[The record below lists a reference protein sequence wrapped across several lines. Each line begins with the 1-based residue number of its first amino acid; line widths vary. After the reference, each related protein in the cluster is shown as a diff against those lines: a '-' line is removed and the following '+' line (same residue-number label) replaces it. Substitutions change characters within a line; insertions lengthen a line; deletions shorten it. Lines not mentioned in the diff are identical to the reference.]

1 MLHAQK
7 GLKPLQLP
15 ELAKQAR
22 CQPPHEL
29 ARALRRKLIE
39 ANHAA
44 SALLKRQVG
53 MATGADKPGGQL
65 AEVGF
70 MADHKYPSEVRAL
83 GQKSEQILG

>member
-1 MLHAQK
+1 MFRR
-7 GLKPLQLP
+7 GPKPLQLP

-29 ARALRRKLIE
+29 AGALGRKLIE
-39 ANHAA
+39 ANHTAPV
-44 SALLKRQVG
+44 LLERQVG

-70 MADHKYPSEVRAL
+70 MADHKYPSAVGAF
-83 GQKSEQILG
+83 GQKSKQSLG